1 MDTSAFEYLH
11 VARASG
17 WRFILVRCP
26 CEGLAPLRRKHGLD
40 RLDEPVHRKLIQNGS
55 MKKLIQCA
63 LLLFL
68 TQACLSLAQDAPQ
81 TNLQRITLKAG
92 FHQIDTQLAMTPE
105 QQSTGLMH
113 RREMPQHE
121 GMLFVFPQ
129 ATKQCFWMKNTLIPL
144 TAAFVADDG
153 TIVNLEDMKP
163 QSTESHCST
172 RPVRFVLEM
181 NVGWFSKKGL
191 KAGSKISGVPFGN

>member
-1 MDTSAFEYLH
+1 ME
-11 VARASG
+11 SG
-17 WRFILVRCP
+17 LRNGFKSSFRNWQALQVWVGIDFNVLTQCNENRCRRP
-26 CEGLAPLRRKHGLD
+26 CGHAGA
-40 RLDEPVHRKLIQNGS
+40 KLIQNGG
-55 MKKLIQCA
+55 MKKSIVYA
-63 LLLFL
+63 LLL
-68 TQACLSLAQDAPQ
+68 TVALALPVRAQETPQ
-81 TNLQRITLKAG
+81 MNLQRVTLQAG

-105 QQSTGLMH
+105 QQATGLMH

-129 ATKQCFWMKNTLIPL
+129 TAKQCFWMKNTLIPL
-144 TAAFVADDG
+144 TAAFLADDG

-191 KAGSKISGVPFGN
+191 KAGSKISGIPFGN